1 MRLPGVISK
10 KLFNKTADNGDKTK
24 VSFVVL
30 FELSTVTV
38 AIFTVELDKVNILTH
53 KSATFSGSIPDS
65 IETLDALFTG
75 ISQDFPETEHLEE
88 TIFGLSQEYV
98 EKDEIKPDIKE
109 HLKKLVKE
117 LSLKPTGFVV
127 ISEALAYFLSSKSG
141 MQESAIFVGVYPSET
156 QVSLMKIGS
165 IVEEKTIA
173 RTDNLCLDV
182 KSALFDFKQE
192 VLPAKIVLYDGTNDL
207 GKTKDEFMNFAWDK
221 ESNFLHFPKIE
232 VLPAQT
238 TLLAVVGAYSQ
249 KNFVQMDGDSSEA
262 KPEDVGFSSDD
273 DLHKYKDPVLEKE
286 QRLLEKDPKSK
297 LPSLPDFKMPSF
309 SFRPKVSM
317 VSIFIMLLVLL
328 FASAVGVQLFY
339 SSGAELRI
347 IVDRKI
353 YEQELEFILD
363 PKVKDVDVEKKIIPG
378 KTVTVS
384 LEGEASQDTEGTKL
398 IGEPATGK
406 ITVYNKLS
414 SSRKLSK
421 GENLIAPNKIR
432 YSLDEEVSIAS
443 ASVKEDQ
450 GSKTIVYGKEQV
462 SVTAI
467 DIGPDGNISSGT
479 ELVFEDFASS
489 EYSAT
494 ADEEFSGGT
503 SREISVVGKEDVLA
517 LEKKIVDDLKNK
529 AKSDIESNKDGKITV
544 VDDTIESEIV
554 SEKLSDKVGEQ
565 AKTVSLSAKVNFTA
579 LGYNP
584 EDIVLLL
591 KQGAQVKI
599 PEGYKMQAGFSRQTI
614 LDKTVNK
621 DGSVDFNA
629 SFASMLVPDIDTN
642 VIGQLVEGKKV
653 TDLEKELRSQKMVS
667 GFEVSFSRFFPF
679 ITPLRLPSGDK
690 LKVVIST
697 R

>member
-1 MRLPGVISK
+1 MRLPSVISK
-10 KLFNKTADNGDKTK
+10 KLFNKAADNGDGRK
-24 VSFVVL
+24 VSFAVL

-65 IETLDALFTG
+65 IETLDALFSG
-75 ISQDFPETEHLEE
+75 ISQDFPETEHVEE
-88 TIFGLSQEYV
+88 TIFGLSQDYV
-98 EKDEIKPDIKE
+98 DKDDIKPDVKE

-127 ISEALAYFLSSKSG
+127 ISEALAYYLSSKSG
-141 MQESAIFVGVYPSET
+141 MQESAIFVGVYPNET
-156 QVSLMKIGS
+156 QVSLMKIGN

-192 VLPAKIVLYDGTNDL
+192 VLPAKIVLYDGTSDL

-232 VLPAQT
+232 ILPAQT

-249 KNFVQMDGDSSEA
+249 KNFVQMDKLFVEA
-262 KPEDVGFSSDD
+262 KPEDVGFSSD
-273 DLHKYKDPVLEKE
+273 LEKE

-297 LPSLPDFKMPSF
+297 LVSLPKFKMPSF

-317 VSIFIMLLVLL
+317 VSIFIMFLVLL
-328 FASAVGVQLFY
+328 ISGAVIVQLFY

-347 IVDRKI
+347 IVDRKT
-353 YEQELEFILD
+353 YEQELEFTLD
-363 PKVKDVDVEKKIIPG
+363 PEAKDVDIEKKIIPG

-384 LEGEASQDTEGTKL
+384 LDGEASQDTEGKKL

-406 ITVYNKLS
+406 VTVYNKLP

-421 GENLIAPNKIR
+421 GENLVAPNKIR

-450 GSKTIVYGKEQV
+450 GSKTTVYGKAQV
-462 SVTAI
+462 QVTAI
-467 DIGPDGNISSGT
+467 DIGPEGNIGSGT

-503 SREISVVGKEDVLA
+503 SREISVVSKEDVLA
-517 LEKKIVDDLKNK
+517 LEEKIIDDLKNK
-529 AKSDIESNKDGKITV
+529 AKSEIESNKDGKVTV

-565 AKTVSLSAKVNFTA
+565 AKTVSLSAKVGFTA
-579 LGYNP
+579 LGFNP

-599 PEGYKMQAGFSRQTI
+599 PEGYKMQSGFSRQTI
-614 LDKTVNK
+614 LGKTVNK

-629 SFASMLVPDIDTN
+629 SFASMLVPDIDTD
-642 VIGQLVEGKKV
+642 VIGQLAGGKRV
-653 TDLEKELRSQKMVS
+653 ADLEKELRSQKMVS
-667 GFEVSFSRFFPF
+667 GFEVSFSRFLPF
-679 ITPLRLPSGDK
+679 VTPLRLPDGEK
-690 LKVVIST
+690 LKVVISI